1 MEKFAHI
8 INKDR
13 EDQVLVFNAAQDEVY
28 KVIQNR
34 KKQGKSCKIL
44 ILKARQLGMST
55 FTECFGCTRCVLKE
69 NQSMIIIAHEEKAS
83 QNLYAMTHYCYEH
96 FPSKLK
102 ENAKIVK
109 DNQSL
114 MSFSNGSK
122 IQTMVASA
130 NSQGTGRGQTISIAH
145 LSEFAFWGGNC
156 NLILAGLMSACTK
169 DSVVIIES
177 TANGCNEFKTMWDNA
192 VKDQLEGNDDGWIPL
207 FFPWYTDP
215 EYVADYW
222 GFELTREEEDLKKRF
237 KLSNEQLAW
246 RRTQIKTNFNG
257 DIALFN
263 QEYPATPE
271 DAFISSGKCIFD
283 LNKINERKL
292 DLREQGKQYDDKGY
306 FLYKVS
312 YDEIY
317 NERRLYD
324 IKWVSDHK
332 NGYITLY
339 EDVVDRH
346 PYILSIDPAGDGSDY
361 TAMNVLDNRNSKQS
375 CVLHNNGM
383 SSWEIACQAYCLG
396 MRYNEAL
403 IASETNFAPEVS
415 SYLKELGY
423 TNLYISTNEGHS
435 MEKRLEKKYGFRT
448 TTVTRPYLISMLI
461 EYINNNSNLIN
472 DYSTLC
478 EAENFVRV
486 IKVIDGRTKQKEQA
500 NSGQH
505 DDILMSLGIA
515 LYVRD
520 SNQQTFELL
529 PSKFTKQ
536 NEKLTDFE
544 RLFGNFNDFYQED
557 EGDYMVYD

>member
-13 EDQVLVFNAAQDEVY
+13 EDQLLKFNAAQEEVY
-28 KVIQNR
+28 GIIKKR
-34 KKQGKSCKIL
+34 KKLGKSCKLL

-69 NQSMIIIAHEEKAS
+69 NQSMVIMAHEEKAS

-96 FPSKLK
+96 FPEALK
-102 ENAKIVK
+102 SNARIVK

-114 MSFSNGSK
+114 MSFTNGSK

-145 LSEFAFWGGNC
+145 LSEFAFWGGNPT
-156 NLILAGLMSACTK
+156 LILAGVMSACTK

-215 EYVADYW
+215 NYVSDYW

-237 KLSNEQLAW
+237 NLSNEQLSW

-257 DIALFN
+257 NVALFN
-263 QEYPATPE
+263 QEFPATPE

-292 DLREQGKQYDDKGY
+292 DLREKGQQFVDKGY
-306 FLYKVS
+306 YLYKVS
-312 YDEIY
+312 YDSIN

-324 IKWVSDHK
+324 IKWVSDYR
-332 NGYITLY
+332 NGYITIY
-339 EDVVDRH
+339 EDSIDRH
-346 PYILSIDPAGDGSDY
+346 PYILSIDPAGDGSDF
-361 TAMNVLDNRNSKQS
+361 TAMTVLDNRNASQT
-375 CVLHNNGM
+375 CVLHGNGL
-383 SSWEIACQAYCLG
+383 SSWDIACQAYCLG
-396 MRYNEAL
+396 VRYNDAL
-403 IASETNFAPEVS
+403 IASETNFAPEVT

-423 TNLYISTNEGHS
+423 LNLYITTNESHNI
-435 MEKRLEKKYGFRT
+435 EKRYEKKYGFRT
-448 TTVTRPYLISMLI
+448 TTVTRPFLISMLV
-461 EYINNNSNLIN
+461 EYINNTAYLIN

-486 IKVIDGRTKQKEQA
+486 VKLIDGKTKSKDQA
-500 NSGQH
+500 NAGQH
-505 DDILMSLGIA
+505 DDLLMSLGIA

-529 PSKFTKQ
+529 PSKFTKES
-536 NEKLTDFE
+536 EKMTDFE
-544 RLFGNFNDFYQED
+544 RLFGKFDDFYQEE
-557 EGDYMVYD
+557 EGEYMSYD